1 MNIGSRLGGRIAFAC
16 TLALGLAVSTPL
28 ESWSADLSFSDWL
41 TALRKDAISSG
52 IRPSTLDAALVDIRP
67 IPRVLELDRKQPE
80 FTLTF
85 QDYMN
90 RVVPD
95 ARVQLGKQKLRE
107 NRALLE
113 EIGRKYGVQPRFIVA
128 FWGVESDFGRLT
140 GGFPVVESLATLAY
154 DGRRNAFFRKELLNA
169 LKILDEGHIAPKSMI
184 GSWAGAMGMFQFMPS
199 SFLAYAVDYNGDGR
213 KDLWSDR
220 ADGFASSANYLS
232 RSGWRSDQTWGR
244 WAQAPK
250 NIDPAIVGLGIKRTL
265 PEWQAVGIR
274 RQDGGDLPDR
284 PDVAASLVFAE
295 GPGSAAFL
303 VYANYQ
309 TILKWNR
316 STFFAVAVGS
326 LADRIGDG

>member
-1 MNIGSRLGGRIAFAC
+1 MIRGFVARGWTARIGFLILV
-16 TLALGLAVSTPL
+16 LATSL
-28 ESWSADLSFSDWL
+28 EASSADVSFSDWL
-41 TALRKDAISSG
+41 ATLRKDALASG
-52 IRPSTLDAALVDIRP
+52 VRASTLDAALTDIRP
-67 IPRVLELDRKQPE
+67 VPRVLELDRKQPE

-85 QDYMN
+85 QEYMT
-90 RVVPD
+90 RVVPE
-95 ARVQLGKQKLRE
+95 ARVQLGKQKLRD

-128 FWGVESDFGRLT
+128 FWGIESDFGRLT

-154 DGRRNAFFRKELLNA
+154 DGRRSAFFRKELLNA
-169 LKILDEGHIAPKSMI
+169 LKILDEGHIAPKTMI

-213 KDLWSDR
+213 KDLWNDR
-220 ADGFASSANYLS
+220 ADGFASSANYLA
-232 RSGWRSDQTWGR
+232 RSGWRPDQTWGR
-244 WAQAPK
+244 WVQAPK
-250 NIDPAIVGLGIKRTL
+250 AVDPAVVGLGVKKTL
-265 PEWQAVGIR
+265 SEWQAMGVR
-274 RQDGGDLPDR
+274 RQDGGDIPSR
-284 PDVAASLVFAE
+284 SDVTASLVFAE